1 MPPVDPPGDKV
12 KSGWFFGTKQ
22 WKQYLAEY
30 ANTRPECLREWKSS
44 PLASNHDFPEFYQ
57 EFFDGPENQ
66 WKQEF
71 HQSQVIDLRTHK
83 WSDVR
88 KSYHSI
94 IHRGQEQ
101 LDISEDLSIVRFRK
115 IHQCA
120 FGSVRSLDTFAVQ
133 NSWLLS
139 GNAMVMSAINKKDEC
154 VAAALWIIYQGCAYY
169 ASAPSLEKNTMH
181 AVIWKSLQLLKARGV
196 TLVELG
202 QIDGETEKER
212 NIGKFKSG
220 WGGEGKPFMIVRRL
234 K

>member
-1 MPPVDPPGDKV
+1 MR
-12 KSGWFFGTKQ
+12 SGWFWQTNM
-22 WKQYLAEY
+22 WAEYLAEY
-30 ANTRPECLREWKSS
+30 AKTRPECLREWKSS

-101 LDISEDLSIVRFRK
+101 LEIIEEEDILVFK
-115 IHQCA
+115 NVHQCA
-120 FGSVRSLDTFAVQ
+120 FGSVRSIHTYEIQNYWIKSGTAMAV
-133 NSWLLS
+133 
-139 GNAMVMSAINKKDEC
+139 SAFNKKEEC

-169 ASAPSLEKNTMH
+169 ASGPSAEKNTMH

-212 NIGKFKSG
+212 GIARFKMG
-220 WGGEGKPFMIVRRL
+220 FGGEAKPFTIARR
-234 K
+234 KP